1 MLGAKPVY
9 QLGHQRADARL
20 RAGRQ
25 ALLRVPEGSPGG
37 LHGVITPPPP
47 QHSAGGQGTHPLS
60 HPGPPLHRHE
70 ACCPCPLLTF
80 SLTHPAKSFNSLKAP
95 GSAVFL

>member
-37 LHGVITPPPP
+37 LHGVITHPPHRSIQQGARAPTP
-47 QHSAGGQGTHPLS
+47 CLTQARLSTATRLAAPAHFSRSA
-60 HPGPPLHRHE
+60 
-70 ACCPCPLLTF
+70 
-80 SLTHPAKSFNSLKAP
+80 
-95 GSAVFL
+95 